1 MSKITVQDNKDS
13 LVLDGEL
20 RHMKLTAYLP
30 GCIRVR
36 YAASPEFR
44 KRESL
49 MVQFEPHDPAPFSV
63 TETPQT
69 ITFSTEQLQ
78 IDIDRQTLAFTYR
91 DAAGSILTR
100 EPVQGGKMLEP
111 AEALV
116 NIFAPDAEI
125 RSEQSPDGEKIR
137 VQGIRQTIKKEAY
150 HAKIAFEW
158 AEGEA
163 LYGFGSHEEGMFN
176 LRGQHQ
182 YLYQQNMKVVIP
194 VLLST
199 RGYGMVFDQYSA
211 MTFHD
216 DAFGSYLWMDLVD
229 ELDFYVIVGPTF
241 DQIIHT
247 IRTLTG
253 TSPMLPKWAFGY
265 IQSKE
270 RYATQEELEAV
281 VREYRQRGL
290 PLDGVVL
297 DWQSWPDKQW
307 GQKSLDPQRFPDPGQ
322 MMQEI
327 HDLNAHLMVSIWPNM
342 SPGGANW
349 QEMASRGFLLGNRS
363 TYDAFNPKAR
373 ALYWKQ
379 AYDGIFQ
386 YGTDAWWCDCT
397 EPFEA
402 DWRGPIKPEPEERM
416 RINVGEAKLYLD
428 PLLINA
434 YSLLHTQGVFNGQRS
449 SGCAKR
455 VLSLTRS
462 AYLGQ
467 QRYATVVWSGDVSA
481 SWSTLRRQVADGMNF
496 CVTGMP
502 YWTIDIGAFF
512 VKKRPEYW
520 FWNGDYK
527 GGVEDMG
534 YRELFV
540 RWFQFGAFLPMFR
553 VHGTDT
559 PREVWHFGQPG
570 EMMYDA
576 LVKMLKLR
584 YRLMPYLYSLAGW
597 TTQHHYTMLR
607 MLPFDFCDDPNTHRV
622 NDQFMLGPALL
633 VNPVTRPMYYGK
645 NSEVLEGTTKTRP
658 VYLPAGP
665 GWYDFWTGKFYVGG
679 QTIDADAPIE
689 ILPLFVR
696 SGSILPIGPELQ
708 YADQPSSEPLEL
720 RVYAG
725 QDGAFELYFDEGDR
739 YTYEQGAFAS
749 VKIDWEDEL
758 QRLTIHDR
766 SGSYPGMPAALD
778 LKVVRVAK
786 DGTLGEPQLLSF
798 EGKQLIIRCS
808 TGPECTR
815 AK

>member
-1 MSKITVQDNKDS
+1 MCMTTVQVNKDS
-13 LVLDGEL
+13 LVLQSEQ
-20 RHMKLTAYLP
+20 RYIMLTAYLP
-30 GCIRVR
+30 GCVRVR
-36 YAASPEFR
+36 YAANSEFR
-44 KRESL
+44 RRESL
-49 MVQFEPHDPAPFSV
+49 MVQFEPLNPAPFSV

-69 ITFSTEQLQ
+69 VTFSTEVLQ
-78 IDIDRQTLAFTYR
+78 IEINRQTLAFTYR

-100 EPVQGGKMLEP
+100 EPMQGGKILEP
-111 AEALV
+111 AEAPI
-116 NIFAPDAEI
+116 NIFDPNAEI
-125 RSEQSPDGEKIR
+125 CSEQSPDGEKIR
-137 VQGIRQTIKKEAY
+137 VQDIRQTIKKVAY

-158 AEGEA
+158 SEGEA

-194 VLLST
+194 VLVST

-229 ELDFYVIVGPTF
+229 ELDYYVIVGPKF

-253 TSPMLPKWAFGY
+253 ASPMLPKWAFGY

-270 RYATQEELEAV
+270 RYATQEELVAV

-307 GQKSLDPQRFPDPGQ
+307 GQKSLDPQRFPDPGK

-327 HDLNAHLMVSIWPNM
+327 HALNARLMVSIWPNM

-349 QEMASRGFLLGNRS
+349 QEMASHGFLLGNRS
-363 TYDAFNPKAR
+363 TYDAFNPQAR
-373 ALYWKQ
+373 ALYWSQ

-402 DWRGPIKPEPEERM
+402 DWRGPVRPEPEERM
-416 RINVGEAKLYLD
+416 RINVSEAKLYLD
-428 PLLINA
+428 PVLINV
-434 YSLLHTQGVFNGQRS
+434 YSLFHTQGVFTGQRAS
-449 SGCAKR
+449 DCAKR
-455 VLSLTRS
+455 VLNLTRS

-481 SWSTLRRQVADGMNF
+481 SWSTLRRQVADGLNF

-502 YWTIDIGAFF
+502 YWTVDIGAFF
-512 VKKRPEYW
+512 VKKLPEFW
-520 FWNGDYK
+520 FWSGEYES
-527 GGVEDMG
+527 GVGDMG
-534 YRELFV
+534 YCELFV

-576 LVKMLKLR
+576 LVKILKLR
-584 YRLMPYLYSLAGW
+584 YQLMPYLYSLAGW
-597 TTQHHYTMLR
+597 TTHRHYTMLR
-607 MLPFDFCDDPNTHRV
+607 MLPFDFCDDPNTYNV
-622 NDQFMLGPALL
+622 NDQFMFGPSLL
-633 VNPVTRPMYYGK
+633 VNPVTQPMYFGK
-645 NSEVLEGTTKTRP
+645 NSVPFDGTEKARP
-658 VYLPAGP
+658 VYLPTGA
-665 GWYDFWTGKFYVGG
+665 GWYDFWTGRYFEGG
-679 QTIDADAPIE
+679 QTIQADAPIQ

-696 SGSILPIGPELQ
+696 AGSILPIGPEIQ
-708 YADQPSSEPLEL
+708 YADQAVNEPLEL
-720 RVYAG
+720 RIYTG
-725 QDGAFELYFDEGDR
+725 QDSTFELYFDEGDR
-739 YTYEQGAFAS
+739 YTYEQGAYAT
-749 VKIDWEDEL
+749 VRIDWEDDRK
-758 QRLTIHDR
+758 RLTINDR
-766 SGSYPGMPAALD
+766 SGSYPGMPAMLQF
-778 LKVVRVAK
+778 KVVLCTK
-786 DGTLGEPQLLSF
+786 DNKSVEPKFISF
-798 EGKQLIIRCS
+798 AGKS
-808 TGPECTR
+808 TVLTFSR
-815 AK
+815 S